1 MLPQQKQVR
10 RKSGMTCKQKRLS
23 RYKITDILIMEM
35 PLPLSPTMKRLAHQS
50 ANHVHAETNAKGI
63 QSLHYLLRTLTTSR
77 PLSLPRTQMSS
88 SATPSHEVPHLFPII
103 VYTIFFNFILSL
115 FSVSFLILI
124 TQRLC
129 DLSLGEVPSV

>member
-88 SATPSHEVPHLFPII
+88 SVTPSHEVPHLFPII
-103 VYTIFFNFILSL
+103 VYTVFHFILSL

-129 DLSLGEVPSV
+129 NLSLGEVPSV